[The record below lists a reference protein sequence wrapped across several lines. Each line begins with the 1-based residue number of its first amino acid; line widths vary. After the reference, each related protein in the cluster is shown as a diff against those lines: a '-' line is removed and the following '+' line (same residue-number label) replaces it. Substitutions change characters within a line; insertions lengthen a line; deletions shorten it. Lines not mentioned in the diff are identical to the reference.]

1 MNRIVDG
8 IVKTATFLALDGHTG
23 DEVTYID
30 HVAQLAEILAYLHTL
45 EEVFS
50 LFIQQVETI
59 PATLPCLGHSVF
71 LSPSCMLC

>member
-23 DEVTYID
+23 NEITNID

-45 EEVFS
+45 EEVFC
-50 LFIQQVETI
+50 LFIQRSQARFRRRSLLTI
-59 PATLPCLGHSVF
+59 PT
-71 LSPSCMLC
+71 